1 VVNPYSPF
9 SKNEQNPKASYF
21 DDGRHSRPDLHE
33 SSAEQDNESYQTD
46 DVGRILNSN
55 S

>member
-1 VVNPYSPF
+1 MVNPHSPF
-9 SKNEQNPKASYF
+9 SKNEQASYLG
-21 DDGRHSRPDLHE
+21 DGRHSRPDHHE
-33 SSAEQDNESYQTD
+33 SSAESYQTD